1 MRYLAI
7 LFALLFALSAALQ
20 LNDPDPVLWFLAY
33 AAVAGLWAMAAWGR
47 YFKPFTM
54 LLLLALTV
62 WMMTLVPDFVA
73 WVRMGMPTIVGSM
86 KAEEP
91 HIELVREF
99 GGLFLMVASLVYLL
113 RLGKRKS

>member
-20 LNDPDPVLWFLAY
+20 LNDPDPALWFLTYSVVAVLWGL
-33 AAVAGLWAMAAWGR
+33 AAMGR
-47 YFKPFTM
+47 YYRPFTLI
-54 LLLLALTV
+54 LLLVLTL
-62 WMMTLVPDFVA
+62 WMMYFVPDFVA

-99 GGLFLMVASLVYLL
+99 GGLFLMVASLVYLQ
-113 RLGKRKS
+113 RLGKRKG

>member
-7 LFALLFALSAALQ
+7 FFTLVFALSAAVQ
-20 LNDPDPVLWFLAY
+20 LNDPDPMLWFLAY
-33 AAVAGLWAMAAWGR
+33 VTVAVLWGLAAWGR
-47 YFKPFTM
+47 YYRPFTV
-54 LLLLALTV
+54 LLLLILTI
-62 WMMTLVPDFVA
+62 WMLTFVPDFVV
-73 WVRMGMPTIVGSM
+73 WMQMGMPTIVGSM

-113 RLGKRKS
+113 RIGKRKA

>member
-7 LFALLFALSAALQ
+7 FFALLFALSAALQ

-33 AAVAGLWAMAAWGR
+33 AAVAVLLGMAAFGR
-47 YFKPFTM
+47 FNRPFTAV
-54 LLLLALTV
+54 LLLVLTV
-62 WMMTLVPDFVA
+62 WLLTFVPDFVV
-73 WVRMGMPTIVGSM
+73 WVRMGMPTIVGGM

-99 GGLFLMVASLVYLL
+99 GGLFLTVAALVYLL
-113 RLGKRKS
+113 RVGRRNA